1 MSMVDGADGLVDVV
15 LVVISVVTGM
25 LVVGGACGVVGT
37 STIVVVI
44 LGVFDMGRIVILFC
58 VLVGSFAGPVVVVAL
73 ICEVVVGV
81 APVGVSVET
90 VTGTSTEDIVG
101 EALMTPLPPTGW
113 FLRSRRNE
121 NDNSPSNSFA

>member
-1 MSMVDGADGLVDVV
+1 MVDGADGLVDVV

-44 LGVFDMGRIVILFC
+44 LFC
-58 VLVGSFAGPVVVVAL
+58 VLVGSFAGPVVVVTL

-81 APVGVSVET
+81 APVGISVET

-101 EALMTPLPPTGW
+101 EALMTPLPPPGW
-113 FLRSRRNE
+113 FLRSRSSE
-121 NDNSPSNSFA
+121 NDHSPSNFST

>member
-1 MSMVDGADGLVDVV
+1 MVDGADGLVDVV

-81 APVGVSVET
+81 TPVGVSVET

-101 EALMTPLPPTGW
+101 EALMTPLPPPGW
-113 FLRSRRNE
+113 FLRSRSSE
-121 NDNSPSNSFA
+121 NDHSPSNFST